1 MPKSGDRA
9 GHPTSPLRETRRPG
23 KIYPKKFIEFQFLGH
38 HYFEGIK
45 IQIAMQDPPQ
55 TAV

>member
-1 MPKSGDRA
+1 MLKSGDRA

-23 KIYPKKFIEFQFLGH
+23 KISPKTFTEFQFLGQ
-38 HYFEGIK
+38 HYSERMK
-45 IQIAMQDPPQ
+45 IQIKMQDPPQ

>member
-1 MPKSGDRA
+1 MLKSGDSA

-23 KIYPKKFIEFQFLGH
+23 KISPKTLIEFQFLGH

-45 IQIAMQDPPQ
+45 IQIEMQDPPQ